1 MWWWILLLLFIKRYL
16 QFCLYNPFPS
26 SRGMWPNSRECLRI
40 GKFAAMYPPS
50 KATFTIPLRKK
61 EIEDKRPQ
69 PESCKTI

>member
-1 MWWWILLLLFIKRYL
+1 MVVDFIIIIYKEISSILLII
-16 QFCLYNPFPS
+16 NPFPS

>member
-1 MWWWILLLLFIKRYL
+1 
-16 QFCLYNPFPS
+16 
-26 SRGMWPNSRECLRI
+26 MWPNSRECLRI

-61 EIEDKRPQ
+61 EIEDQRPQ